1 MNYVVLVLEPL
12 PSDLPEVAEKVA
24 AGLPIPPDKV
34 LKLLERAPGPVTR
47 PVPERDARKVQRVML
62 AAGLVV
68 EVREGNATGP
78 AVEFEPEA
86 SITDTWAAL
95 EAAVNEAAAEAAAA
109 EAAAAEEAG
118 GGKAPGDE
126 AGGDGAWGDEVAG
139 DEAGSDEAGRDEGA
153 TADGSV
159 AAAEGRNPRRTQD
172 RDPRRT
178 EDRGRAAPVA
188 GQTTVAPP
196 RDPAFT
202 TLVREPPA
210 LERTG
215 LRRRIASAATMPALL
230 TLLVALLA
238 VAVTVLPILRQQEQQ
253 RVAGVA
259 EAVAATVEGLSGG
272 LPLSAPILRLELNAA
287 QARGAATLPG
297 RGVDYLLLVD
307 GDQAP
312 VLAWYRGRAG
322 IDAFPEAVRVAA
334 MDRAKA
340 TLDGSATA
348 EDATAGDWVG
358 NLSASW
364 RDLTALVGLGT
375 LEPTMAAAPVHR
387 QGVVSAA
394 LVAGGEPTGLRQF
407 GRALLT
413 ALLVGLVPV
422 LFGVLAVLS
431 LTRGLRQSINYLL
444 VAADRISHGDFEQSV
459 ELDRDDELG
468 QIAAAVERM
477 RISLR
482 EVMER
487 LRRRR

>member
-109 EAAAAEEAG
+109 EAAAANEA
-118 GGKAPGDE
+118 AGDE
-126 AGGDGAWGDEVAG
+126 AGGDDTGGDEAAGDAGDRAVG
-139 DEAGSDEAGRDEGA
+139 DEAGGEEAATPDE
-153 TADGSV
+153 SV
-159 AAAEGRNPRRTQD
+159 AGAHG

-297 RGVDYLLLVD
+297 RGVDYLLLID

>member
-1 MNYVVLVLEPL
+1 LNYVVLVLEPL
-12 PSDLPEVAEKVA
+12 PGDLPEVAEKVA
-24 AGLPIPPDKV
+24 AGLPIPPEKV

-47 PVPERDARKVQRVML
+47 AVPERDARKVQGVML

-68 EVREGNATGP
+68 EVREGSATGP
-78 AVEFEPEA
+78 VVEFEPEA
-86 SITDTWAAL
+86 APTATWSAL
-95 EAAVNEAAAEAAAA
+95 EAAANEAAADEDIADEDTADEAATPDESVVEA
-109 EAAAAEEAG
+109 E
-118 GGKAPGDE
+118 
-126 AGGDGAWGDEVAG
+126 
-139 DEAGSDEAGRDEGA
+139 S
-153 TADGSV
+153 
-159 AAAEGRNPRRTQD
+159 
-172 RDPRRT
+172 RDPERT
-178 EDRGRAAPVA
+178 DGRGRAAPVA

-230 TLLVALLA
+230 TLLIALFA

-259 EAVAATVEGLSGG
+259 EAVATTVEGLSGG
-272 LPLSAPILRLELNAA
+272 LPLSAPIIRMELGAA
-287 QARGAATLPG
+287 QTRGAATLPG

-307 GDQAP
+307 GDQTP
-312 VLAWYRGRAG
+312 VLAWYQGRSG

-340 TLDGSATA
+340 TLDGSAVA
-348 EDATAGDWVG
+348 EDAAAGDWLG
-358 NLSASW
+358 NLSSSW
-364 RDLTALVGLGT
+364 RDLMAIVGLGT
-375 LEPTMAAAPVHR
+375 LEPTSAAAPVHR

-394 LVAGGEPTGLRQF
+394 LVAGAEPTGLRQF

-444 VAADRISHGDFEQSV
+444 VAADRISHGDFEQPV

-468 QIAAAVERM
+468 QIAAALERM
-477 RISLR
+477 RISLS